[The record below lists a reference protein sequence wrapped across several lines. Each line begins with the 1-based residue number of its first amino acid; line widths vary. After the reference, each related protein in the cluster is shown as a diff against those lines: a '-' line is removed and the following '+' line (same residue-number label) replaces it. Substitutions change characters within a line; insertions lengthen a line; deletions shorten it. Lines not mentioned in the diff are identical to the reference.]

1 MHDSVTGTLPAAAR
15 AVPVR
20 EAADVPVQE
29 QPKIAAGTLYR
40 YKKAQLRVDAGVR
53 CRAALVRL

>member
-15 AVPVR
+15 AVPVH

-29 QPKIAAGTLYR
+29 RPKSAAGTLYR
-40 YKKAQLRVDAGVR
+40 YQKAQLRVDAGVVAR
-53 CRAALVRL
+53 GASARL